1 MKLPPWQ
8 LSTLVGSLAV
18 IGMGAIMTLTNPQRN
33 AYQSYAARQASLYLQ
48 ENACTKAPEAF
59 GKFLEQQCKSLT
71 QVSQPY
77 VKPLINLSTRR
88 HNYIFF
94 SVYETQ
100 FSLNRN
106 LPAYSVKTVG
116 FLNLFWTYEN
126 GLQVAKK

>member
-8 LSTLVGSLAV
+8 SSALIGSFAV
-18 IGMGAIMTLTNPQRN
+18 IGMGTLMALTNPQRN
-33 AYQSYAARQASLYLQ
+33 AYQTYAARQASLYLQ
-48 ENACTKAPEAF
+48 ENTCTKAPDTF
-59 GKFLEQQCKSLT
+59 GNFLEQQCESFV
-71 QVSQPY
+71 QISQPY
-77 VKPLINLSTRR
+77 LKPLINLSTRR

-106 LPAYSVKTVG
+106 LPAYSSKTVG

-126 GLQVAKK
+126 GLKLTK